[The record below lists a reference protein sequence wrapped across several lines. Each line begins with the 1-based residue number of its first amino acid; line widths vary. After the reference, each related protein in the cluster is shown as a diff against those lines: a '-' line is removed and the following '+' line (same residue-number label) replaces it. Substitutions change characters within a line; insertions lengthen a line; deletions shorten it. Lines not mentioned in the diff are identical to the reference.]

1 VTDIAQLEAR
11 LGELR
16 GERDAAAAVMT
27 REALVQAVDGWVAA
41 ARARADGA
49 ARLVVNGSAASGE
62 NLDRVLHEDLLG
74 DDGLAGRVVG
84 RLASMGFGA
93 LSNRQ
98 RDSQL
103 RKLDEQIA
111 TATSELREAKRRA
124 ALEAVE
130 AEFAA

>member
-1 VTDIAQLEAR
+1 MTDIAQLEAR